1 MNTKYTPGPWTV
13 WDGPTNT
20 QINSK
25 TWQELATVYTI
36 IDGEWDAEGMA
47 NAVLIAAA
55 PELAEALREIATHLY
70 NDQDYARVRDM
81 ARAALKK
88 AGIA

>member
-1 MNTKYTPGPWTV
+1 MGTKYTPGPWTV
-13 WDGPTNT
+13 WNGPKDTR
-20 QINSK
+20 INSN
-25 TWQELATVYTI
+25 TWWQLATVYTI
-36 IDGEWDAEGMA
+36 VNEEQNAEGMA
-47 NAVLIAAA
+47 NAALIAAA
-55 PELAEALREIATHLY
+55 PELAEALREIANHLY